1 MSKDAKRLKMDA
13 FSPEFSAYWQAGPE
27 EAGERHDA
35 AAGSEPEPLS
45 ASQQVALEELVE
57 RVSAARS
64 VV

>member
-1 MSKDAKRLKMDA
+1 MSNDAKRLKMDA
-13 FSPEFSAYWQAGPE
+13 FSPEFSAFWQAGPE

-35 AAGSEPEPLS
+35 AAGSETEPLS

>member
-1 MSKDAKRLKMDA
+1 MDA
-13 FSPEFSAYWQAGPE
+13 FSPEFSAFWQAGPE

-35 AAGSEPEPLS
+35 AAGSESEPLS